1 MKQLTLLVLLGAWL
15 LAGCQ
20 GDSATPTALPAAP
33 STGITAEP
41 GTAVSSPTSP
51 TPIPGSQSI
60 TPVTSISL
68 FPVVTEGLDEPL
80 YLTNAGDERLFVVEK
95 GGTIRIVQDGRLL
108 PEPFL
113 DIRDR
118 VNARSS
124 ERGLLSVAFHPDYA
138 QNGRFFVNYTNRAG
152 DTAVSA
158 FQVTADPNRA
168 DAASEQNLL
177 TVAQPFPNHNGGQL
191 QFGPDGYLY
200 AGMGD
205 GGSGGDP
212 QGNGQNPATLLGALL
227 RLDVDQAANGA
238 AYGIPADNPF
248 TNDSSRRPEVWAF
261 GLRNPWRFSFDRA
274 TDDLLLADVGQNQW
288 EEVNFLPA
296 GSQGGRN
303 FGWNIMEGAHCY
315 GSANCDQT
323 GLTLPVYDYQHENGR
338 CSVTGGYVYR
348 GQQFP
353 ALTGNFFFAD
363 YCSGEIWSAVV
374 GMETDGR
381 WTANRVLSTPSR
393 IASFGEDVHGELY
406 VVDITSGI
414 YQIRE

>member
-1 MKQLTLLVLLGAWL
+1 MKHLPFLTVLSILL
-15 LAGCQ
+15 LAACQ
-20 GDSATPTALPAAP
+20 AASPAPSAAP
-33 STGITAEP
+33 ASSTGA
-41 GTAVSSPTSP
+41 GDTAVS
-51 TPIPGSQSI
+51 
-60 TPVTSISL
+60 SISL
-68 FPVVTEGLDEPL
+68 FPVVIEGLDDPL
-80 YLTNAGDERLFVVEK
+80 YLTHAGDARLFVVEK

-118 VNARSS
+118 VNAGAS

-138 QNGRFFVNYTNRAG
+138 QNGRFFVNYTNLAG

-168 DAASEQNLL
+168 DPASEKILL
-177 TVAQPFPNHNGGQL
+177 TVAQPFPNHNGGQV

-200 AGMGD
+200 VGMGD

-227 RLDVDQAANGA
+227 RLDVDQPANGA

-248 TNDSSRRPEVWAF
+248 AADSSRRPEVWAF

-274 TDDLLLADVGQNQW
+274 TGDLLLADVGQNQW

-296 GSQGGRN
+296 GSPGGGN
-303 FGWNIMEGAHCY
+303 FGWNIMEGTHCY
-315 GSANCDQT
+315 GSSTCDQT
-323 GLTLPVYDYQHENGR
+323 GLILPITDYRHENGR

-353 ALTGNFFFAD
+353 ALTGSYFFGD
-363 YCSGEIWSAVV
+363 YCSGEIWRAAP
-374 GMETDGR
+374 EADGR
-381 WTANRVLSTPSR
+381 WAVNRVLATPSR
-393 IASFGEDVHGELY
+393 IASFGEDAQGELY

-414 YQIRE
+414 FQIRE